1 MPKRRSVSDVLMS
14 TPMSTCGVPFSVVKL
29 FLGRW
34 IFGEC
39 FCLFH
44 GFDVFTFGLA
54 SLYSMGIIKISRY
67 LCVVKDILCYLK
79 QERLWHTL
87 PSWCVPFYSDRC
99 LRFSL
104 EMADLNSNKEK
115 LAKCLY
121 TIQTNIAYTAFIE
134 SVYVAIPYW
143 SYYAMSKYSTQF
155 RQQIESFSKEQ
166 PHTLRAKIEELA
178 RVTKT

>member
-39 FCLFH
+39 LCLFH

-54 SLYSMGIIKISRY
+54 SLYSMGIIEISRY
-67 LCVVKDILCYLK
+67 LCVVKDMLCYLK

-104 EMADLNSNKEK
+104 EMAGLNSNKEK

-134 SVYVAIPYW
+134 SVYVAIPFILIILCYVKVFYTVPSTNRIFQQRTT
-143 SYYAMSKYSTQF
+143 SYVKSKNRRTD
-155 RQQIESFSKEQ
+155 ESY
-166 PHTLRAKIEELA
+166 
-178 RVTKT
+178 